1 MLKSISVDGFKQ
13 RCSWETLQSDERGLF
28 SVWLAEVVKS
38 NPGAVENLGQFS
50 SEEER
55 VLFISSLN
63 KVDRFM
69 VQPVYKVKD
78 REAARIKRDEGNTAF
93 HKKWY
98 KQAHMLYSLSAVKA
112 PAGDEI
118 LAYSLANRSA
128 CLYYLGEI
136 KLCIGDANLAL
147 VSGYPLQLQY
157 KLHERLS
164 KCYIL
169 LKDKDNAIKSAVA
182 AKKMLEKNKG
192 NLNKE
197 KYQSSMKNILK
208 LGNFAGDPRGAKSDN
223 ITVVPSVE
231 PDTHKVSAKPDK
243 RIREFSSL
251 IKVEYNPEVGRHVK
265 ADKLVR
271 PGDTLVVEEP
281 FASVLYPDTLGTNCD
296 FCFAKLRAVV
306 PCPGCSG
313 VGFCSKDC
321 RDKACSSY
329 HRYECKYQDLVVG
342 LGSSALVRLALRII
356 TSHPLEYF
364 KKMRHHLNVDLES
377 REFKLPYLYIFNL
390 VGLDGERWSEDAFAR
405 TLMAVG
411 LLKVLKAAKY
421 FPEKSEP
428 DTFTDDEI
436 FIGSL
441 LLRHLNILQFNA
453 HEVYELLRGSR
464 ENMKPSKNSKIGL
477 AVYPKASYFN
487 HSCHPHIAR

>member
-1 MLKSISVDGFKQ
+1 MLKCSSVDGFKQ
-13 RCSWETLQSDERGLF
+13 RCSWETIQSDERGLF
-28 SVWLAEVVKS
+28 SAWLTEVVKS
-38 NPGAVENLGQFS
+38 NPGAVENLRQFS

-63 KVDRFM
+63 KVDRFI
-69 VQPVYKVKD
+69 VQPIYKVKNK
-78 REAARIKRDEGNTAF
+78 EAAKIKRDEGNTAY

-98 KQAHMLYSLSAVKA
+98 KQAHMMYSMSVVKA
-112 PAGDEI
+112 PQGDDS

-136 KLCIGDANLAL
+136 NQCISDANLAL
-147 VSGYPLQLQY
+147 VSGYPVQLQY
-157 KLHERLS
+157 KLHERLA

-169 LKDKDNAIKSAVA
+169 LKDKENAVQSLRI

-192 NLNKE
+192 KMDKE

-208 LGNFAGDPRGAKSDN
+208 LGNSFADPSGVKFDN
-223 ITVVPSVE
+223 ITVVKNVE
-231 PDTHKVSAKPDK
+231 PENHKVSAKPDK
-243 RIREFSSL
+243 KLKEFSSL
-251 IKVEYNPEVGRHVK
+251 LKVDYNPEVGRHVK

-281 FASVLYPDTLGTNCD
+281 FASVLYPEKLGTNCD
-296 FCFAKLRAVV
+296 FCFEKLRAVV
-306 PCPGCSG
+306 PCPDCSG

-329 HRYECKYQDLVVG
+329 HKYECKYQDLVIG
-342 LGSSALVRLALRII
+342 LGGSALVRLALRII
-356 TSHPLEYF
+356 TSHPLDYF
-364 KKMRHHLNVDLES
+364 KKIRHHLNVDVES
-377 REFKLPYLYIFNL
+377 REFKLPYLYVFNL
-390 VGLDGERWSEDAFAR
+390 VGLDEERWTEDMFSR

-411 LLKVLKAAKY
+411 LLKILKSAKY

-428 DTFTDDEI
+428 DIFTDDEV

-453 HEVYELLRGSR
+453 HEVYQLLRGSR
-464 ENMKPSKNSKIGL
+464 EQMKPCKNIKIGL